1 MDPMNIVEF
10 ERDMNALIIQNQRRP
25 MQAIKEAI
33 MAEVLSKCN
42 KRSAIHMHL
51 RLKHGANARTHTM
64 SRRELADLVEMIS
77 SNEDDIAKRLANF
90 YARIAVLRARIEELT
105 TMSEMDLV
113 GDMNVNPIHLKTS
126 DVTHLL
132 ELYAKNEEKRREK
145 QNENQREFAQIM
157 QSSWN
162 PALTEDD
169 LCALETRVEH
179 IAERG
184 YAAEDLRRLKIMEA
198 VLEERRFNELTSMI

>member
-1 MDPMNIVEF
+1 MNIVEF
-10 ERDMNALIIQNQRRP
+10 ERDMNALIIQNQRQP
-25 MQAIKEAI
+25 MQTMKEAI

-42 KRSAIHMHL
+42 KKSAIHMNL

-64 SRRELADLVEMIS
+64 SRHELADLVEMMAS
-77 SNEDDIAKRLANF
+77 DHDIANRLATF
-90 YARIAVLRARIEELT
+90 YFRIAVLRARIEELT
-105 TMSEMDLV
+105 STMSEMNLV
-113 GDMNVNPIHLKTS
+113 HDGVDINAIHPKGSDM
-126 DVTHLL
+126 THLL

-145 QNENQREFAQIM
+145 QNENQREFARIM

-162 PALTEDD
+162 PDMTEDD
-169 LCALETRVEH
+169 LLALEAHVEH

-184 YAAEDLRRLKIMEA
+184 YAAEELRRLKIVEA

>member
-1 MDPMNIVEF
+1 
-10 ERDMNALIIQNQRRP
+10 
-25 MQAIKEAI
+25 
-33 MAEVLSKCN
+33 
-42 KRSAIHMHL
+42 
-51 RLKHGANARTHTM
+51 M

-162 PALTEDD
+162 PDLTEDD

>member
-1 MDPMNIVEF
+1 MNIVEF
-10 ERDMNALIIQNQRRP
+10 ERDMNALIIQTQRQP

-64 SRRELADLVEMIS
+64 SRHELADLVEMIS
-77 SNEDDIAKRLANF
+77 SNENDIAKRLANF
-90 YARIAVLRARIEELT
+90 YARIAVLRARIEEFT
-105 TMSEMDLV
+105 STMSEIDLV
-113 GDMNVNPIHLKTS
+113 HDVDMNMNPIHPKTS
-126 DVTHLL
+126 DVNHLL

-162 PALTEDD
+162 PDLTEDD

-198 VLEERRFNELTSMI
+198 VLEERRFNELTSII